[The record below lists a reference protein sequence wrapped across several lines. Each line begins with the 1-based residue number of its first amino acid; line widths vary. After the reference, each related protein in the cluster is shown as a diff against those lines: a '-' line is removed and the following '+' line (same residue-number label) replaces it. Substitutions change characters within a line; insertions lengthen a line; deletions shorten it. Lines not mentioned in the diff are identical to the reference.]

1 MNLRKKLPIIT
12 MVGLLLFVTLAM
24 PSTKG
29 APQTSA
35 VPAIRTTEPPREETV
50 WMTGSYNSPTQF
62 LPWSTSLPPGSDA
75 GMYEALFGYNS
86 VTEALIPCI
95 GTSYSW
101 SADGVNLTIELN
113 THARWSDGQLL
124 DADDVVY
131 SYKLAQNQ
139 SRYTTDFTTRF
150 DSYLKIDANTVRF
163 VMNPG
168 YEFSR
173 QVETWIKYA
182 IPIVPE
188 HVWTLIEAAHALP
201 SGDFGTYQ
209 YDWFD
214 IVDVP
219 DAWKVI
225 SGPYAPVYRDALEST
240 CAYQY
245 REDWWG
251 EGILYQDLPNAAA
264 APPKYIG
271 TIRFAANTEQDLAF
285 IQGNVDLYA
294 GYFHHIWE
302 VWENAF
308 PGTPGE
314 YISCWYGHD
323 YPYQLAASALMNLA
337 PNHEHADGIFAIKEF
352 RQALAFGIIYVPIP
366 DAAASGFWTQ
376 AKPGFLDNNSAL
388 HAPYYDPTV
397 TAQYE
402 KYQSN
407 ATAQALLES
416 IPNMVQNP
424 DYTWTYDGTDIGHPD
439 DPYYAICPIGWTDA
453 IAFTT
458 FVTEDITKN
467 LNITIEVLLV
477 DYEAVYKGDIASNNY
492 DFAMFVGGNRLA
504 DAPGTFLNYMRGEH
518 LWNKN
523 VTSWENS
530 TFEDLWQ
537 TLETADATDYA
548 NNLDDMQEILAIE
561 VPEIPGF
568 VNGYWYAFSEYLWE
582 GWASETNKFQQ
593 LVTSWTDDHFVIKT
607 RLLLNLKSTGAA
619 PPGAIPWFGLEIF
632 IMIGIVS
639 AVVLTGY
646 KLKRKRQ

>member
-1 MNLRKKLPIIT
+1 MNFRKKLPIIT

-24 PSTKG
+24 PSTQG
-29 APQTSA
+29 APKTSA
-35 VPAIRTTEPPREETV
+35 IPPIRTTEPPREETV

-62 LPWSTSLPPGSDA
+62 LPWSTSLPPGADA

-86 VTEALIPCI
+86 VTETVVPCI
-95 GTSYSW
+95 GTSFAW
-101 SADGVNLTIELN
+101 SVTGENVTIELN
-113 THARWSDGQLL
+113 SNAEWSDGQAL
-124 DADDVVY
+124 DADDVAY
-131 SYKLAQNQ
+131 SYKVAQNQ
-139 SRYTTDFTTRF
+139 SRYTTDFTARF
-150 DSYLKIDANTVRF
+150 ADFVKVDADTVLF
-163 VMNPG
+163 KMNPG

-173 QVETWIKYA
+173 QVETWLMYA

-188 HVWTLIEAAHALP
+188 HIWTLIEAVHADS
-201 SGDFGTYQ
+201 SGDFGVYQ

-214 IVDVP
+214 IANVP

-225 SGPYAPVYRDALEST
+225 SGPYAPVYRDVTEST

-245 REDWWG
+245 RTDWWG
-251 EGILYQDLPNAAA
+251 AGILYQDLPNAAS

-271 TIRFAANTEQDLAF
+271 TIRFAQNTEQDLAF

-294 GYFHHIWE
+294 GYYHHIWE
-302 VWENAF
+302 IWENAF
-308 PGTPGE
+308 PGTPGD

-337 PNHEHADGIFAIKEF
+337 PNHVLPGSPLGVREF
-352 RQALAFGIIYVPIP
+352 REALAYGINYVPIS
-366 DAAASGFWTQ
+366 DAAASGYWTQ

-388 HAPYYDPTV
+388 HAPFYDPTV
-397 TAQYE
+397 TTEYE
-402 KYQSN
+402 KSLN
-407 ATAQALLES
+407 IAKAVALLES
-416 IPNMVQNP
+416 IPLMVHET
-424 DYTWTYDGTDIGHPD
+424 DGTWTYNSVAVG
-439 DPYYAICPIGWTDA
+439 PYTAICPIGWTDA
-453 IAFTT
+453 IAFTD
-458 FVTEDITKN
+458 FVTQDITDN
-467 LNITIEVLLV
+467 LNITITTTLV
-477 DYEAVYKGDIASNNY
+477 DYEAVYKGAIAGSTY

-523 VTSWENS
+523 VTSWENA
-530 TFEDLWQ
+530 TFETLWQ

-548 NNLDDMQEILAIE
+548 NNLDEMQQILARE

-582 GWASETNKFQQ
+582 GWASDTNKFQQ

-607 RLLLNLKSTGAA
+607 RLMLNLKSTGAA
-619 PPGAIPWFGLEIF
+619 PPGAAIPWFGLEIF

>member
-1 MNLRKKLPIIT
+1 MNFGKKLPMIT
-12 MVGLLLFVTLAM
+12 MIGLLLFVTLAM
-24 PSTKG
+24 TPVIG
-29 APQTSA
+29 NPQTSA
-35 VPAIRTTEPPREETV
+35 LPAIRTTEPPREETV

-62 LPWSTSLPPGSDA
+62 LPWSTSLPPGADA

-86 VTEALIPCI
+86 VTETVVPCI

-101 SADGVNLTIELN
+101 GVTGENLTIELN
-113 THARWSDGQLL
+113 TNARWSDGSVL

-131 SYKLAQNQ
+131 SYELAQKQ
-139 SRYTTDFTTRF
+139 ARYTADFTARF
-150 DSYLKIDANTVRF
+150 DDFVKVDADTVRF
-163 VMNPG
+163 DMNTG

-173 QVETWIKYA
+173 QVEIWIMYN
-182 IPIVPE
+182 IPIVPQ
-188 HVWTLIEAAHALP
+188 HVWTLIETAHGV
-201 SGDFGTYQ
+201 SGDLTTYQ

-214 IVDVP
+214 IANVP

-251 EGILYQDLPNAAA
+251 AGILYQDLPNAAS

-271 TIRFAANTEQDLAF
+271 TIRFAQNTEQDLAF

-308 PGTPGE
+308 PGTPGD
-314 YISCWYGHD
+314 YISCWYGHN

-337 PNHEHADGIFAIKEF
+337 PNHKLASSPLGIKEF
-352 RQALAFGIIYVPIP
+352 RQALAFGINYVPIP
-366 DAAASGFWTQ
+366 DAAASGYWTQ
-376 AKPGFLDNNSAL
+376 AKPGFIDNNSAL

-402 KYQSN
+402 KYQDN
-407 ATAQALLES
+407 ATAFALLDGILGMS
-416 IPNMVQNP
+416 HNP
-424 DYTWTYDGTDIGHPD
+424 DGTWMYNGNPVG
-439 DPYYAICPIGWTDA
+439 PYVAICPIGWTDA
-453 IAFTT
+453 IAFTN
-458 FVTEDITKN
+458 FVTEDITNN
-467 LNITIEVLLV
+467 LNITISVLLV
-477 DYEAVYKGDIASNNY
+477 DYEADYKPMIAGNNY

-504 DAPGTFLNYMRGEH
+504 DAPGRFLDFMRGEH

-530 TFEDLWQ
+530 TFEALWQ

-548 NNLDDMQEILAIE
+548 NNLDEMQVILARE

-582 GWASETNKFQQ
+582 GWASEANKFQQ

-619 PPGAIPWFGLEIF
+619 PPGAAIPWFGLEIF
-632 IMIGIVS
+632 IMVGIVS
-639 AVVLTGY
+639 AVVITGY
-646 KLKRKRQ
+646 RLKTKRE